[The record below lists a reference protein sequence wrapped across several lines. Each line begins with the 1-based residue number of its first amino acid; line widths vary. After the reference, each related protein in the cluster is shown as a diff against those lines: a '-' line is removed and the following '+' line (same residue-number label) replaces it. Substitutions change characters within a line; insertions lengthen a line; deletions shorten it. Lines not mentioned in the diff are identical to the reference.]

1 MAKTETDIQPGN
13 DDFSRIFSEY
23 HAKIDE
29 ITRRTEKRLKSL
41 NAETGEAEAA
51 AVTTVERPESPLPEA
66 PEEPPEE
73 EPAPAFRPAASRVF
87 PVPESMSDQPPA
99 AESAATLREARRQA
113 KKIIEEA
120 EQKVKREARKKTQS
134 EVDRLLEKARKE
146 AEDIVFAARQTAEKE
161 KNEIIAIARHEA
173 EQAVADITTKCRRES
188 ESGRARVINT
198 AMEKAQ
204 RIMADVIDSGTEVN
218 RLMGDI
224 ITRSGKTVAEFEDKL
239 QEETGDLARVIEETR
254 QRLDQVT
261 AAARAAGQADFTNP
275 ARAPEEPDAA
285 IADIDIA
292 GPSLAVH
299 LVGERSNGKNGTPFL
314 FRGQVEVKSS
324 SADDYQYLKGL
335 KKYMV
340 GIADVKYL
348 QEYASEKE
356 MSVLFDI
363 REPLPLLDVLRRV
376 PLVED
381 VVPGPDDEL
390 FIVFKTN

>member
-51 AVTTVERPESPLPEA
+51 AVTTVERPESPLPET

-73 EPAPAFRPAASRVF
+73 EPAPSFRPTAGRAY
-87 PVPESMSDQPPA
+87 PVPEPVPDQPPA
-99 AESAATLREARRQA
+99 AESAITIREARRQA
-113 KKIIEEA
+113 KTIIREA
-120 EQKVKREARKKTQS
+120 GQKVKTEARKKTQS

-146 AEDIVFAARQTAEKE
+146 AEDIVFTARQAAEKE

-173 EQAVADITTKCRRES
+173 EQAVAEITTKCRRES
-188 ESGRARVINT
+188 EAGRSRVINAAT
-198 AMEKAQ
+198 DKAQ
-204 RIMADVIDSGTEVN
+204 RIMADVIDSGTEIN
-218 RLMGDI
+218 RLIGEI
-224 ITRSGKTVAEFEDKL
+224 IGRAEKTIAEFEDKL
-239 QEETGDLARVIEETR
+239 REETGDLARVIEETR

-261 AAARAAGQADFTNP
+261 AAARAGQADLTNP
-275 ARAPEEPDAA
+275 TQAPEEPDAA
-285 IADIDIA
+285 ISDIDIA

-381 VVPGPDDEL
+381 VVPGLEDDL
-390 FIVFKTN
+390 LIVFKAN